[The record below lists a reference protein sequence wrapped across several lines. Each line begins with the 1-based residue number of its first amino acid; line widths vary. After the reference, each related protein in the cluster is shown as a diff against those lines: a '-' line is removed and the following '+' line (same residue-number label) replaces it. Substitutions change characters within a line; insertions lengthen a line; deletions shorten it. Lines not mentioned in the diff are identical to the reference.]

1 MTFCTRART
10 LCAAL
15 TITGTLLAGQTRTWQ
30 SSDFGDFEK
39 GTLKGVSLRS
49 DGRLSLAPRFSERL
63 DSSSAYLWALVRDSK
78 GNLYAGGGPQAKLY
92 RIPPK
97 GETKVVAEFDALEI
111 HALAVDRQDRVYVA
125 TAPDGKVF
133 RISGN
138 GKPESFYDPKTKYI
152 WAMAFSKSGDLFIA
166 TGDQGEIH
174 KVSPDGR
181 GSVFF
186 RTDEAHARSLA
197 VDAAGN
203 LIVGTD
209 PGGLVIRVSP
219 AAEGF
224 VLHQMSKREVTA
236 VALGPDGSV
245 YAAAV
250 GGKPGAAQPPA
261 PPPSTPPPAPQN
273 PTSPT
278 SAASR
283 AVPASLSTPATV
295 SGGSEIVRIY
305 PDGYPRRVWGHAQDL
320 VYALAPDNEGRMLAG
335 TGNKG
340 QIYRIE
346 SDLLYT
352 ALINATPTQVT
363 GLCPGPDGV
372 LYAATGNSGKVF
384 QIGPGLEKEGTLKS
398 EVFDAGLF
406 STWGRLD
413 FTSEDNGGGKVSVS
427 TRTGNL
433 DRPQKNWSAWSPAI
447 TSDAGARITSPP
459 ARFLQWKAKL
469 EAAPDGQSPW
479 LHQVEA
485 AYLGK
490 NVPPQ
495 VEQIEITP
503 ANYRFP
509 AVTLAIPQ
517 SRTLNLPPIGKSG
530 RTATPSSDAS
540 STPAMIYAKGY
551 LGARWAA
558 GDDNGDTLSFTV
570 QIRGVKETEWKP
582 VKENQRERYLSW
594 DTSSYADGE
603 YRLRVIAS
611 DAPSNPKEDALSEKL
626 DSYSFFIDNTP
637 PKINGLSASR
647 NGAKLAVKWSA
658 TDALNVISKA
668 EYSLDGGEWL
678 TAAPKGKISDSL
690 SLDYELSLE
699 AAPGEHTIAVRV
711 QDEFDNIATEKIVV
725 R

>member
-1 MTFCTRART
+1 MTSCTRART

-15 TITGTLLAGQTRTWQ
+15 TITGALLAGQTRTWQ

-49 DGRLSLAPRFSERL
+49 DGRLSLAPRFIERL

-97 GETKVVAEFDALEI
+97 GESKVVAEFDALEI

-125 TAPDGKVF
+125 SAPDGKVF
-133 RISGN
+133 RMAGD
-138 GKPESFYDPKTKYI
+138 GKPEPFYDPKAKYI
-152 WAMAFSKSGDLFIA
+152 WAMAFSKSGDLFVA

-174 KVSPDGR
+174 KVTPDGK

-197 VDAAGN
+197 VDSAGN

-236 VALGPDGSV
+236 VALAPDGSI

-250 GGKPGAAQPPA
+250 GGKPGAVQAPA
-261 PPPSTPPPAPQN
+261 PPPSTPPPAAQN
-273 PTSPT
+273 TT
-278 SAASR
+278 SAAGPASR
-283 AVPASLSTPATV
+283 AVPASLTTPATV

-305 PDGYPRRVWGHAQDL
+305 PDGYPRRVWSHAQDL
-320 VYALAPDNEGRMLAG
+320 VYALASDNQGRMLAG

-384 QIGPGLEKEGTLKS
+384 QIGPGIEKEGTLES

-413 FTSEDNGGGKVSVS
+413 FTSEDNGGGKVSVT
-427 TRTGNL
+427 TRSGNL
-433 DRPQKNWSAWSPAI
+433 DRPQKNWSEWSPAI
-447 TSDAGARITSPP
+447 TGDPGARITSPP

-469 EAAPDGQSPW
+469 ETAPDGKSPW

-509 AVTLAIPQ
+509 AVTLAVPQ

-530 RTATPSSDAS
+530 RTATPSSDAA

-551 LGARWAA
+551 LGARWIA
-558 GDDNGDTLSFTV
+558 GDDNGDTLSFTI
-570 QIRGVKETEWKP
+570 QIRGVKETEWKL
-582 VKENQRERYLSW
+582 VKENHRERYLSW

-611 DAPSNPKEDALSEKL
+611 DAPSNPKEDAQSEKL
-626 DSYSFFIDNTP
+626 DSYSFLIDNTP
-637 PKINGLSASR
+637 PKINGLSAAR
-647 NGAKLAVKWSA
+647 AGAKLAVKWSA
-658 TDALNVISKA
+658 ADALNVISKA
-668 EYSLDGGEWL
+668 EYSVDGGEWL

-690 SLDYELSLE
+690 SLDYDLSLE
-699 AAPGEHTIAVRV
+699 APAGERTIAVRV
-711 QDEFDNIATEKIVV
+711 QDEFDNVATEKIVV